1 MNPWAALI
9 KIRFIKKIKTKSWE
23 ENVLECLEM
32 VRERETVEVDMVKIH
47 YMHPQNYQ
55 RIHRNNILNK

>member
-32 VRERETVEVDMVKIH
+32 VRERETVEVDG
-47 YMHPQNYQ
+47 QNTLYASTKLPE
-55 RIHRNNILNK
+55 NT